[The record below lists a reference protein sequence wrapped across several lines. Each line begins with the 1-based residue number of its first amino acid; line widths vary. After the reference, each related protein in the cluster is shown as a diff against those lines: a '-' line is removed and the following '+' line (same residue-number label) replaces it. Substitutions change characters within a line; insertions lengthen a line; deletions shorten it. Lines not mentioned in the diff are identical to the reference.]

1 MNVFEVD
8 FYAYSNGPLF
18 TLWSVC
24 VIYSSQVVSEEDVKA
39 ALEQVKNKFS
49 KLDATVNCAGV
60 GVAFKIYNFNKDLA
74 HDLSDFKRVSWLDF
88 YNRKMLHFSDLIMP
102 LCEVSMIP
110 KQTPVSASLCPLTAG
125 EGS

>member
-1 MNVFEVD
+1 MNVFKVD

-39 ALEQVKNKFS
+39 ALEQVKSKFS

-88 YNRKMLHFSDLIMP
+88 YNRNP
-102 LCEVSMIP
+102 
-110 KQTPVSASLCPLTAG
+110 T
-125 EGS
+125 